1 VIRKLAVFGAGVVS
15 LVLAWQFGSMVNP
28 EFFPPPADVATLAY
42 DISTS
47 PTLTGDTALYHLRV
61 TLRRIAIITVLAFVV
76 SIVLGIGMAAL
87 PIENPMSNF
96 LPFWMAFPPLVVI
109 LFCMTLL
116 GFSDTTIIVA
126 IFVSTAPY
134 GIVNVWKG
142 ADSVD
147 SNLLEMADVFGMNRR
162 TVWRKVYFPAVLPY
176 LFSTGRYLFSMVW
189 KLTML
194 AEVFGVSVGIG
205 ARVRFWFNQGNL
217 EFLLAYFL
225 IFFVTL
231 ALIEYGVIMQVE
243 KRAFSWRSDTG
254 TVV

>member
-1 VIRKLAVFGAGVVS
+1 MKREIAVFSAGLVS
-15 LVLAWQFGSMVNP
+15 LVLAWQFGSAINP
-28 EFFPPPADVATLAY
+28 EFFPSLADVASRAY
-42 DISTS
+42 KLSTS
-47 PTLTGDTALYHLRV
+47 PTLTGETALYHLRV
-61 TLRRIAIITVLAFVV
+61 SLRRIVIITILAFII
-76 SIVLGIGMAAL
+76 SIVLGIAMAAL
-87 PIENPMSNF
+87 PIEAPMSNF

-116 GFSDTTIIVA
+116 GFSDKTIIIA
-126 IFVSTAPY
+126 IFISTAPY

-142 ADSVD
+142 AKGVD
-147 SNLLEMADVFGMNRR
+147 SELFEMAEVFGMSQQ
-162 TVWRKVYFPAVLPY
+162 TVWRKIYFPAVLPY

-231 ALIEYGVIMQVE
+231 ALIEYGIIIQIE
-243 KRAFSWRSDTG
+243 KRAFSWRSDNAS
-254 TVV
+254 VV